1 MRIDAVSF
9 HKHAKDDYSFY
20 IDSEE
25 GESIPDW
32 ITQELQQFGTKPVPS
47 APSPSKYPAALRLVG
62 GNNYW
67 QRGMVWV
74 VFYNKTIKIVFV
86 QEKPVFRMSAIEHQD
101 YQENLDVRNNII
113 HHFMQI
119 ALKKGTPA

>member
-47 APSPSKYPAALRLVG
+47 APSNSLLLCD
-62 GNNYW
+62 W
-67 QRGMVWV
+67 
-74 VFYNKTIKIVFV
+74 
-86 QEKPVFRMSAIEHQD
+86 
-101 YQENLDVRNNII
+101 
-113 HHFMQI
+113 
-119 ALKKGTPA
+119 